1 MSQPAIIS
9 TSTPASDASTSTLF
23 DALLK
28 VIINIG
34 LAWEEYEDLAYEI
47 EKLATRRIEG
57 AASTDMS
64 IDDTSMVKYLLIHM
78 DGFVPTLDELLIL
91 CEEILELA
99 LTQKMEAD
107 AAELAR
113 QKQLEKEQAEDYQT
127 LKAQTERAEKHKRDF
142 EAFCAEMDKNV
153 NRFL

>member
-1 MSQPAIIS
+1 MSQPATIS

-28 VIINIG
+28 VIIRIG
-34 LAWEEYEDLAYEI
+34 LAWEKYEDLVCEI
-47 EKLATRRIEG
+47 EKLGTRLEG

-64 IDDTSMVKYLLIHM
+64 TDDTSIVKYLLIHI
-78 DGFVPTLDELLIL
+78 DGYVPTLVELLIL

-99 LTQKMEAD
+99 LTKKMEAD
-107 AAELAR
+107 AAKLAR

-142 EAFCAEMDKNV
+142 EAFCAEMDQNV